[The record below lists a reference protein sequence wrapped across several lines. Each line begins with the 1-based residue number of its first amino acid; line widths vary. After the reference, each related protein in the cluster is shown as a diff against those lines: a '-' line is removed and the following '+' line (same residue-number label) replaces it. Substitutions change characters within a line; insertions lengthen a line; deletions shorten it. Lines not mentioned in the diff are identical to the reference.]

1 MPNKDNN
8 SSSKIPFHPAFGVN
22 NIKNYIPLILD
33 QTNTHYA
40 SWVELFR
47 IQACAYNVLDHN
59 KPKSPRPAD
68 IDEDTC
74 ATAQELWDRLSEIFQ
89 DNKATCAVY
98 LEEQFTSTRL
108 DAFANVTRYCARL
121 KNLADQLTNV
131 GNPVS
136 EQNMVLQLVSG
147 LTKGDYDTI
156 ATIIQQSDLLPTFN
170 KAQSQLLLEETLR
183 NKQDTHAPQAR
194 ATQTVD
200 SPNLRVH
207 SQTSG
212 NNNTSRNFRS
222 DHGDQGNY

>member
-1 MPNKDNN
+1 MKP
-8 SSSKIPFHPAFGVN
+8 GV
-22 NIKNYIPLILD
+22 
-33 QTNTHYA
+33 A
-40 SWVELFR
+40 
-47 IQACAYNVLDHN
+47 
-59 KPKSPRPAD
+59 
-68 IDEDTC
+68 
-74 ATAQELWDRLSEIFQ
+74 AQQLWDRLSEILQ
-89 DNKATCAVY
+89 DNKATRAVY

-108 DAFANVTRYCARL
+108 DAFASVTEYCACL
-121 KNLADQLTNV
+121 KNLVDQLTNV
-131 GNPVS
+131 GNLVS
-136 EQNMVLQLVSG
+136 EQKMVLQFVSG
-147 LTKGDYDTI
+147 LTKGNYDTI

-222 DHGDQGNY
+222 DHGDQGNYRGGYRGGGHRGGGCGYRGRGRGRSHYTQQNYTQQNPWQQAALYLASQLTSPPCPYPTTPPQFIQ